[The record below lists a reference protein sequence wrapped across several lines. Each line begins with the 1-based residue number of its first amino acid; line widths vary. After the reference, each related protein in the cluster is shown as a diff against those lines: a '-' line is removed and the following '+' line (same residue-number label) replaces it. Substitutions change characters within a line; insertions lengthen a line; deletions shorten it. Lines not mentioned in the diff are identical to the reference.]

1 MIKAVIFDF
10 DGLIVDTESV
20 WFEAYKEVLQRYEV
34 ELTLQKF
41 SEVVGTSDEI
51 LFDFI
56 NSNLKEPIE
65 KELIEQMAK
74 GLVDEKLLEPAL
86 RENVE
91 DYLISAKNVGLQIA
105 LASSSSRE
113 WVESFLKKLN
123 IYEYFSVIKTK
134 DDVKKV
140 KPDPELYLKAIEE
153 IGVQASEAVAFED
166 SLNGLT
172 AATKAGL
179 HCVIVP
185 NQVTSHLKF
194 ENHSLRLSSM
204 AEKSLEDVIKHLTN
218 KLID

>member
-20 WFEAYKEVLQRYEV
+20 WYEAYKEVLNRYKV

-51 LFDFI
+51 LFEYI

-65 KELIEQMAK
+65 KEIIEQMAK
-74 GLVDEKLLEPAL
+74 ELVDEKLLEPVL
-86 RENVE
+86 RESVE
-91 DYLISAKNVGLQIA
+91 DYLISAKNAGLQIA

-113 WVESFLKKLN
+113 WVQSFLEKLN

-134 DDVKKV
+134 EDVAKV

-153 IGVQASEAVAFED
+153 IGVDVTEAIAFED
-166 SLNGLT
+166 SLNGLI

-179 HCVIVP
+179 QCVIVP
-185 NQVTSHLKF
+185 NSVTSHLAF
-194 ENHSLRLSSM
+194 ENHSLRISSM
-204 AEKSLEDVIKHLTN
+204 AEKSLEDVIEQLSKN
-218 KLID
+218 

>member
-41 SEVVGTSDEI
+41 SEVIGTSDEI
-51 LFDFI
+51 LFNFI

-91 DYLISAKNVGLQIA
+91 DYLISAKNAGLQIA

-166 SLNGLT
+166 SLNGLI

>member
-56 NSNLKEPIE
+56 NTNLKEPIE

-74 GLVDEKLLEPAL
+74 ELVDEKLLEPAL
-86 RENVE
+86 RESVE
-91 DYLISAKNVGLQIA
+91 DYLISAKNTGLKIA

-166 SLNGLT
+166 SLNGLI
-172 AATKAGL
+172 AARKAGL

-185 NQVTSHLKF
+185 NQVTSHLEF

-218 KLID
+218 K

>member
-20 WFEAYKEVLQRYEV
+20 WFEAYNEVLQRYEV

-74 GLVDEKLLEPAL
+74 ELVDEKLLEPAL
-86 RENVE
+86 RESVE
-91 DYLISAKNVGLQIA
+91 DYLISAKNAGLQIA

-134 DDVKKV
+134 NDVKKV

-166 SLNGLT
+166 SLNGLI

-185 NQVTSHLKF
+185 NQVTSHLEF

-204 AEKSLEDVIKHLTN
+204 AEKTLEDVIKHITN
-218 KLID
+218 K

>member
-34 ELTLQKF
+34 GLTFQKF

-65 KELIEQMAK
+65 KELIEEMAK
-74 GLVDEKLLEPAL
+74 ELVDEKLLEPAL
-86 RENVE
+86 RESVE
-91 DYLISAKNVGLQIA
+91 DYLVSAKNAGLKIA

-113 WVESFLKKLN
+113 WVEGFLKKLN

-134 DDVKKV
+134 DDVKNV
-140 KPDPELYLKAIEE
+140 KPDPELYLKAIEA
-153 IGVQASEAVAFED
+153 IGVQAKEAIAFED
-166 SLNGLT
+166 SLNGLI

-185 NQVTSHLKF
+185 NQVTSHLEF

-204 AEKSLEDVIKHLTN
+204 AEKSLEDVIKHIIN
-218 KLID
+218 K

>member
-20 WFEAYKEVLQRYEV
+20 WYEAYKEVLNRYEV

-51 LFDFI
+51 LFEYI

-65 KELIEQMAK
+65 KENIEQMAK
-74 GLVDEKLLEPAL
+74 ELVDEKLLEPVL
-86 RENVE
+86 RESVE
-91 DYLISAKNVGLQIA
+91 DYLISAKNAGLQIA

-113 WVESFLKKLN
+113 WVQSFLEKLN
-123 IYEYFSVIKTK
+123 IYKYFSVIKTK
-134 DDVKKV
+134 DDVAKV

-153 IGVQASEAVAFED
+153 IGVDVTEAVAFED
-166 SLNGLT
+166 SLNGLI

-179 HCVIVP
+179 QCVIVP
-185 NQVTSHLKF
+185 NSVTSHLAF

-204 AEKSLEDVIKHLTN
+204 AEKSLEDVIEQLSKN
-218 KLID
+218 

>member
-65 KELIEQMAK
+65 KELIEQLAK
-74 GLVDEKLLEPAL
+74 ELVDEKLLEPSL
-86 RENVE
+86 RESLE
-91 DYLISAKNVGLQIA
+91 DYLISAKNAGLQIA

-140 KPDPELYLKAIEE
+140 KPDPELYLKAIQE
-153 IGVQASEAVAFED
+153 IGVQASEAIAFED
-166 SLNGLT
+166 SLNGLN

-185 NQVTSHLKF
+185 NQVTSHLEFK
-194 ENHSLRLSSM
+194 NHSLRLSSM
-204 AEKSLEDVIKHLTN
+204 SEKSLEDVIKHITN
-218 KLID
+218 K

>member
-20 WFEAYKEVLQRYEV
+20 WFEAYKEVLHRYEV

-74 GLVDEKLLEPAL
+74 ELVDVKLLEPAL
-86 RENVE
+86 RESVE
-91 DYLISAKNVGLQIA
+91 DYLISAKNAGLQIA
-105 LASSSSRE
+105 LASSSSRQ

-134 DDVKKV
+134 GDVKKV

-153 IGVQASEAVAFED
+153 IGVQASEAIAFED
-166 SLNGLT
+166 SLNGLI

-185 NQVTSHLKF
+185 NRVTSHLEF

-204 AEKSLEDVIKHLTN
+204 AEKSLEDVIKHITN
-218 KLID
+218 K

>member
-20 WFEAYKEVLQRYEV
+20 WFDAYKEVLHRYEV

-74 GLVDEKLLEPAL
+74 ELVDEKLLEPSL
-86 RENVE
+86 RESVE
-91 DYLISAKNVGLQIA
+91 DYLISAKNAGLQIA

-153 IGVQASEAVAFED
+153 IGVQVSEAISFED
-166 SLNGLT
+166 SLNGLI

-185 NQVTSHLKF
+185 NQVTSHLEF

-204 AEKSLEDVIKHLTN
+204 AEKSLEDVIKHITG
-218 KLID
+218 K

>member
-20 WFEAYKEVLQRYEV
+20 WFEAYKEVLQRYEL

-56 NSNLKEPIE
+56 NTNLKEPIE

-74 GLVDEKLLEPAL
+74 ELVDEKLLKPSL
-86 RENVE
+86 RESVE
-91 DYLISAKNVGLQIA
+91 DYLISAKNAGLKIA
-105 LASSSSRE
+105 LASSSSKE

-134 DDVKKV
+134 EDVKKV

-166 SLNGLT
+166 SLNGLI

-185 NQVTSHLKF
+185 NQVTSHLEF

-218 KLID
+218 K

>member
-20 WFEAYKEVLQRYEV
+20 WFEAYKEVLLRYEV

-56 NSNLKEPIE
+56 NTNLKEPIE
-65 KELIEQMAK
+65 KELIEKMAK
-74 GLVDEKLLEPAL
+74 ELVDEKLLEPAL
-86 RENVE
+86 RESVE
-91 DYLISAKNVGLQIA
+91 DYLISAKNAGLKIA

-166 SLNGLT
+166 SLNGLI
-172 AATKAGL
+172 AARKAGL

-185 NQVTSHLKF
+185 NQVTSHLEF

-218 KLID
+218 K